1 LATAGRPGHAQLPHF
16 DVLLLGVGEDGH
28 VASVFPE
35 NPVVYET
42 RPVSAVRGSPK
53 PPPNRITLTLP
64 TINAAEEVWLIASGA
79 GKAAAVAMALTG
91 AGPVQLP
98 AAGVHGVDRTLW
110 LLDRAAAAELGP
122 GFRSLR

>member
-1 LATAGRPGHAQLPHF
+1 MAKAARPGTAALPHF

-35 NPVVYET
+35 HPVAYET

-53 PPPNRITLTLP
+53 PPPVRLTLTLP
-64 TINAAEEVWLIASGA
+64 AINTAEEVWLIAA
-79 GKAAAVAMALTG
+79 GTGKSSAVRMALSG
-91 AGPVQLP
+91 AGPVQVP

-110 LLDRAAAAELGP
+110 LLDRQAAAELP
-122 GFRSLR
+122 PRFRSLR